1 MAFVALPHA
10 PESAAAARHHLAA
23 GLTALGVE
31 LDVIADAEL
40 VFTEMVGNAVR
51 HARPLPDG
59 RLRAGWEIRNDLVV
73 LRVCDGGAP
82 TRPVVRCRH
91 DVVDAERGRG
101 LAIVAALARD
111 WGAQQ
116 EGRGLRT
123 WATID
128 LVRM

>member
-1 MAFVALPHA
+1 MAVVALPHA
-10 PESAAAARHHLAA
+10 PESAAAARHQLVD

-31 LDVIADAEL
+31 LGVIADAEL

-59 RLRAGWEIRNDLVV
+59 RLRAGWEVRGDLVV
-73 LRVCDGGAP
+73 LRVSDGGAP
-82 TRPVVRCRH
+82 TRPVVRSHR

-101 LAIVAALARD
+101 LAIVAALTRE
-111 WGAQQ
+111 WGAEQ